1 MKMYKCAFISEAMY
15 GTRYYKPDTNTTYCF
30 TEGEYQIFKQAV
42 RVIEVIETE
51 NVEAAREVINASINR
66 IKDLVQEEKIA
77 QGTIEENIKKAKRVL
92 ILKSYGIGN
101 LINMTPT
108 VIKFHELCPDCVID
122 FFGESMAKEMF
133 QDWNIL
139 NKVYSFPEE
148 NDQLKLNKYDFVLAG
163 IHDLMMIA
171 NILPN
176 VKLIKAPNNM
186 LAYASEIEVNMQVL
200 KPFGWDGRDMPH
212 TYISEPTVS
221 KERINKEFAG
231 KKLISVCAGFRK
243 DAAIWA
249 IKNWGYKNYAELIA
263 GILKKK
269 EDYNICVLGQGDD
282 TKILEYIQDERIIN
296 CVDKYTITE
305 SAQIIKLSDFIVC
318 NDTGLAHVAS
328 ALDVPSYVIFGPT
341 SQSKNKPQNKSEL
354 ISRNLTCQPCQ
365 HTWQWGKCVVPDC
378 LNIPPDHI
386 FNRIMKQK
394 NSKYELGIIIPVFN
408 RYYMTLMAL
417 DSLLHCGINKKM
429 KFVIIN
435 DGSTDE
441 RVMKVIHEF
450 KMKVEDGGAHAVI
463 VNHAQNYGMENYW
476 RTVRDGFEN
485 CSDCDYALY
494 YANDIIVNPHL
505 FEAVKASYGLFDDKV
520 KCVQFFRDCRERKW
534 GSNNVNKE
542 FNKHFDYYFFDG
554 VLGLFQTE
562 DIRELSMNYNETGL
576 PAWQEIDKEF
586 ERREWEIISL
596 KETLA
601 EHIGDIQSVMHP
613 EYRNYEKLFAINL
626 NLWDRP
632 KILEDKSE

>member
-1 MKMYKCAFISEAMY
+1 MKMYEVAFVSEAMY
-15 GTRYYKPDTNTTYCF
+15 GTRYYKPDPKKTYIF
-30 TEGEYQIFKQAV
+30 TEGEYAIFKQAV
-42 RVIEVIETE
+42 RVVKEIETE

-66 IKDLVQEEKIA
+66 IKDLVQEEKI
-77 QGTIEENIKKAKRVL
+77 TKETVEENIRKAKRVL

-108 VIKFHELCPDCVID
+108 VIKFHELCPDCIID

-133 QDWNIL
+133 QGWDIL
-139 NKVYSFPEE
+139 NNIYSFPEE
-148 NDQLKLNKYDFVLAG
+148 IEQLKANDYDFILAG
-163 IHDLMMIA
+163 IHDLMTIA

-176 VKLIKAPNNM
+176 VRLIKAPNDM
-186 LAYASEIEVNMQVL
+186 LSYASEIEVNMQIL

-212 TYISEPTVS
+212 TYISQPEEA
-221 KERINKEFAG
+221 KKKIGEEFAS
-231 KKLISVCAGFRK
+231 KKLISVCAGYRK

-263 GILKKK
+263 GLLKKH
-269 EDYNICVLGQGDD
+269 EDYNVCILGQGDD
-282 TKILEYIQDERIIN
+282 AKILEYIQDPRVIN

-328 ALDVPSYVIFGPT
+328 ALDVKSYVIFGPT

-354 ISRNLTCQPCQ
+354 ISRNLSCQPCQ
-365 HTWQWGKCVVPDC
+365 HTWQWGKCVMPDC
-378 LNIPPDHI
+378 LNIPADQVLK
-386 FNRIMKQK
+386 RVLVQK
-394 NSKYELGIIIPVFN
+394 NGRFELGIIIPVFN
-408 RYYMTLMAL
+408 RYYMTIMAL
-417 DSLLHCGINKKM
+417 DSLLHCEIDKKM
-429 KFVIIN
+429 KFVLIN

-441 RVMKVIHEF
+441 MVMKVIHDF
-450 KMKVEDGGAHAVI
+450 KMKVEDLGAHAVI
-463 VNHAQNYGMENYW
+463 VNHAQNYGKDNYW

-494 YANDIIVNPHL
+494 YANDIIVNRHL
-505 FEAVKASYGLFDDKV
+505 FGAIKASYGLLDEKV
-520 KCVQFFRDCRERKW
+520 KCIQYFRDCRERKW
-534 GSNNVNKE
+534 GSNNVNKA
-542 FNKHFDYYFFDG
+542 FNKDFDYYFFDG
-554 VLGLFQTE
+554 VLGLFRTE
-562 DIRELSMNYNETGL
+562 DIQKLSMNFNKTGL

-586 ERREWEIISL
+586 ERRGWETISL

-601 EHIGDIQSVMHP
+601 EHVGDIQSVMHP
-613 EYRNYEKLFAINL
+613 EYRVYEKLYAINL
-626 NLWDRP
+626 NLWARP